1 EKKRL
6 QDEIST
12 MKSQSSSELKALQ
25 DNQRKEQEF
34 AEERRVYAERVDAA
48 ESSQRKLQAKLEEV
62 MVSRLNATLET
73 IMAATWSHWQSD
85 LETLREKKRQS
96 DEKYQ
101 GDLARTKEDLETQL
115 KSLRSQWNAQEK
127 QLQNQLQQYSN
138 DKEQAEDQAEE
149 YRKACEEYK
158 ELMDSVQQDL
168 QAHIASEE

>member
-1 EKKRL
+1 
-6 QDEIST
+6 
-12 MKSQSSSELKALQ
+12 MVVHQSEKALEQ
-25 DNQRKEQEF
+25 QLAAKEQEF

-138 DKEQAEDQAEE
+138 DKEQAEDQVRHCKEAIAISAHTVDAPFR
-149 YRKACEEYK
+149 RKSTERHAK
-158 ELMDSVQQDL
+158 NTKN
-168 QAHIASEE
+168 